1 MILKEIIELV
11 QQHHP
16 HMGETEIRKAIER
29 ASDQF
34 CAETEIIDGIYY
46 QNTTANKRYYA
57 LDTDIV
63 KITKVMLA
71 GEEIPRIIGEGL
83 RLEDADT
90 TGGSTN

>member
-1 MILKEIIELV
+1 MDLQEMVELI
-11 QQHHP
+11 QQHHSSVR
-16 HMGETEIRKAIER
+16 EVEIRKLIKR
-29 ASDQF
+29 ISDQF